1 MTTEAMNCKELVE
14 LVTDYFEERLP
25 ATERERFEAHLM
37 TCQGCQAYLE
47 QMRLTIKTLGRL
59 TEESIA
65 PEAQQDL
72 LQIFRNWKTRSSN
85 STDL

>member
-1 MTTEAMNCKELVE
+1 MTIEEMSCKELVE

-25 ATERERFEAHLM
+25 ATERERFEAHLAA
-37 TCQGCQAYLE
+37 CQGCQAYLE

-59 TEESIA
+59 TEENIA

-72 LQIFRNWKTRSSN
+72 LQVFRDWKVSSDH
-85 STDL
+85 STEL